1 MNPTMQYQFSGP
13 FPIHVLAVGSG
24 IDPTPL
30 VNLLNTFTIFM
41 TVLTFALGAPVF
53 AKAGLQWA
61 GGGGLLGD
69 EHSVRGAVSSM
80 KAFIVGAVIC
90 GLAALISAVVAN
102 VIKSAGGCTGSNC
115 PTPTP
120 GGIFPTNLALL
131 DLAHQTVHHLLPF
144 VN

>member
-1 MNPTMQYQFSGP
+1 MNPFVPHQLLSHNS
-13 FPIHVLAVGSG
+13 IHVLAATGG

-61 GGGGLLGD
+61 AGGGLLGD

-102 VIKSAGGCTGSNC
+102 VIKSAGGCTGNNC

-120 GGIFPTNLALL
+120 GGVFPFNLALF
-131 DLAHQTVHHLLPF
+131 DIAHQTVHQLLPF
-144 VN
+144 IS